1 MAHFSRPE
9 CGPCSKGRV
18 PASLII
24 GLVLSV
30 SLHLAL
36 LFAAQFE
43 RPREAERPMLMA
55 ELRPQALP
63 VPRFDKSE
71 ESARAESKPAKPVVR
86 KLRAKKPKAAPVL
99 PLPTVAEPSSDDAP
113 EAVVAPA
120 SDVSTVESASEMP
133 NEVSSETVTNAV
145 PENEASAAVPTAP
158 HLPPRGVI
166 HYRVDSG
173 ERNFQIGIARQEWE
187 VSDAYYR
194 LKSELETVGI
204 AWLFKSYHLEMES
217 RGRVTEEGLLPEF
230 FEIRRNGKEAR
241 EKALFDWERMVV
253 KVGNRAEQSLDQ
265 GAQDFLSFNYQLGF
279 MQHPA
284 SGSTLPLTTG
294 KKYAV
299 YQLVAMADED
309 IVTPMGDLRTLHLHV
324 PGENIDLW
332 LAYDYLLLP
341 VKIRFVDRNDQV
353 FIQVATQI
361 QTSPP

>member
-1 MAHFSRPE
+1 MAHFSRPG
-9 CGPCSKGRV
+9 CRPCSKGCV
-18 PASLII
+18 PATLIV

-30 SLHLAL
+30 GLHLAL
-36 LFAAQFE
+36 LFAAQLE
-43 RPREAERPMLMA
+43 LPTEAERPRLMA

-71 ESARAESKPAKPVVR
+71 ESARAESEPAKPVA
-86 KLRAKKPKAAPVL
+86 KKPRAKKPKAKPVL
-99 PLPTVAEPSSDDAP
+99 PLATAEPSSGNAP
-113 EAVVAPA
+113 EAIVTPA
-120 SDVSTVESASEMP
+120 SDVSAVEPPSEMP
-133 NEVSSETVTNAV
+133 NEESSETVTNAV
-145 PENEASAAVPTAP
+145 PENEVPAAVPTAP
-158 HLPPRGVI
+158 RLPPRGVI

-173 ERNFQIGIARQEWE
+173 ERDFQIGIARQEWE
-187 VSDAYYR
+187 VSDARYR

-204 AWLFKSYHLEMES
+204 AWLFKSYRLEMES

-241 EKALFDWERMVV
+241 ERASFDWERMVV
-253 KVGNRAEQSLDQ
+253 QVGNRAEQSLDP

-299 YQLVAMADED
+299 YQLAAMNDEV

-324 PGENIDLW
+324 PGESIDLW

-341 VKIRFVDRNDQV
+341 VKIRFVDREDRI

-361 QTSPP
+361 QTSLP